1 MQSLINRSPQ
11 TWQSLW
17 NRFEKPFTALF
28 LTLGLAAAALA
39 PAHGVEATRAAQTE
53 AATVARLEGAISQRL
68 ANGVYL
74 YGQSEQADQL
84 GSAYMVFEVTNNQ
97 VIGAFYMPHSSFDC
111 FFGEVQAQ
119 ELALNVIDSYEQTV
133 HPYSVALQSN
143 ASVAATGG
151 EAIAP
156 LSLEGFHPIATLSD
170 TDQRIL
176 NICKVDYESLN

>member
-1 MQSLINRSPQ
+1 MLSLTNRFPQ
-11 TWQSLW
+11 TSQSFW

-39 PAHGVEATRAAQTE
+39 PAHGLEASRLTQAS
-53 AATVARLEGAISQRL
+53 AATVARLEGAISQRFP
-68 ANGVYL
+68 NGVYL
-74 YGQSEQADQL
+74 YGQSQQPDQL
-84 GSAYMVFEVTNNQ
+84 GSAYMVFEVTENQ
-97 VIGAFYMPHSSFDC
+97 VVGAFYMPHSSFDC
-111 FFGEVQAQ
+111 FYGEVQAQ

-156 LSLEGFHPIATLSD
+156 LSLEGFHQLSALSEN
-170 TDQRIL
+170 DQRIL
-176 NICKVDYESLN
+176 NTCKIGSERVN